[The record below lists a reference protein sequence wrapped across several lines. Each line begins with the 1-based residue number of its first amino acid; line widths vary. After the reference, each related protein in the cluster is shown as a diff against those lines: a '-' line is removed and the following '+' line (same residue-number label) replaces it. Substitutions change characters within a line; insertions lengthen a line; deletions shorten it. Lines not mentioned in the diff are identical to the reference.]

1 MENNKLILIGMPNGS
16 GQVPA
21 PMVQSLLQLHKPC
34 PCAFMIVERQM
45 IEMARNGIVIEALKN
60 NVTHVLMVDDDNPIP
75 PDTLEKMLEDDKD
88 IVIAPILSRNPNSK
102 GIHDLCAFYKEEVD
116 GIKLYNHIEEFRDDG
131 FLHRIDGG
139 GTGCMLIKIEVL
151 AKLYSIYSGHIFERT
166 REVFSK
172 PITVNGKE
180 YKERTMSED
189 VLFCERAIDLGFE
202 VWLDSRIKPLHISG
216 NNFVQWQHGK

>member
-21 PMVQSLLQLHKPC
+21 SMVSSLLQLRKPA

-45 IEMARNGIVIEALKN
+45 IELARNGIVAEAIKN

-75 PDTLEKMLEDDKD
+75 ADTLEKFLEDDKD
-88 IVIAPILSRNPNSK
+88 IVIAPILSRNPNK
-102 GIHDLCAFYKEEVD
+102 DGVHDLCAFYKKEVE
-116 GIKLYNHIEEFRDDG
+116 GIKLYKNIEQFTDDG

-151 AKLYSIYSGHIFERT
+151 KKLFSVYKDRVFERT
-166 REVFSK
+166 RDFFDK
-172 PITVNGKE
+172 PITVDGKE
-180 YKERTMSED
+180 YTERTMSED
-189 VLFCERAIDLGFE
+189 IQFCERAIEQGFE
-202 VWLDSRIKPLHISG
+202 VWLDSRIKPIHITG
-216 NNFVQWQHGK
+216 NNYVKYGSI